1 LSIYNYYSENISL
14 PISDM
19 ITGRKIGKYLKLLRR
34 SQFWSAEKLREFQN
48 ARLRELID
56 HTYVNVPFYRDILDR
71 SGITPKDIQRVEDLQ
86 KLPILSKNDIREGIR
101 SRSLLDGSAKLK
113 NLERN
118 NSSGSTGEPLQFF
131 LDWRTS
137 SIRKATAI
145 RCWEWMDFRLGDKIL
160 RISQIPRKGLI
171 KKLQDM
177 SSRTIYVMA
186 NRLNEDEFKNIV
198 KILNATRP
206 KILRCYPEPLY
217 LLAKYIEQSNARV
230 HQVAAINTTGS
241 TLLPEYR
248 ELIERTFRC
257 RIFDSFSCEGGAVV
271 FECPES
277 NAYHAS
283 DEYAVTEVVDSQG
296 NPSKMGRLVT
306 TDLWNYATPFIRYDT
321 QDVVELSD
329 QKCSCGRELL
339 HIKRIY
345 GRSSDILVTPGGQYL
360 TVNNFTGLFQNLPAV
375 DQFQILQKSPDE
387 ITVLIKVNGCYDL
400 TVQSQVIGIMK
411 SVIKEDLKLKIEPVD
426 DIPLTPNGKRRFLIR
441 DASIS
446 LNL

>member
-1 LSIYNYYSENISL
+1 MGLFNYYSENISL
-14 PISDM
+14 PISDL
-19 ITGRKIGKYLKLLRR
+19 ITGRQIGKYLKLLRR
-34 SQFWSAEKLREFQN
+34 SQFWSAEKIREFQN
-48 ARLRELID
+48 ARLRGLIG
-56 HTYVNVPFYRDILDR
+56 HAYVNVPFYRDILQR
-71 SGITPKDIQRVEDLQ
+71 SGITPKDIQTVADLQ

-101 SRSLLDGSAKLK
+101 SRRLLDGSAKLK

-131 LDWRTS
+131 LDWRAS

-145 RCWEWMDFRLGDKIL
+145 RCWEWMDFQLGDKIL

-171 KKLQDM
+171 KKLQDL
-177 SSRTIYVMA
+177 SSRTVYVMA
-186 NRLNEDEFKNIV
+186 NRLNEDEFKHIV

-206 KILRCYPEPLY
+206 RILRCYPEPLY
-217 LLAKYIEQSNARV
+217 LMAKYIEHSNVRV

-248 ELIERTFRC
+248 ELIEKTFRC
-257 RIFDSFSCEGGAVV
+257 RIYDSFSCEGGAVA

-277 NAYHAS
+277 NTYHAS

-360 TVNNFTGLFQNLPAV
+360 TVNNFTGLFQNLPSV

-387 ITVLIKVNGCYDL
+387 ITVLIKANGCYDL

>member
-1 LSIYNYYSENISL
+1 MSIYNYYSENISL
-14 PISDM
+14 PISDL
-19 ITGRKIGKYLKLLRR
+19 ITGRQIGKYLQLLRQ
-34 SQFWSAEKLREFQN
+34 SQFWSAERLREFQN
-48 ARLRELID
+48 ARLRELIY
-56 HTYVNVPFYRDILDR
+56 HAYKNVPFYREILDR
-71 SGITPKDIQRVEDLQ
+71 SSITPKDIQTVEDLQ

-101 SRSLLDGSAKLK
+101 SRRLLDSSAKLK

-118 NSSGSTGEPLQFF
+118 NSSGSTGEPLQFY
-131 LDWRTS
+131 LDPRAS
-137 SIRKATAI
+137 SLRKATAI
-145 RCWEWMDFRLGDKIL
+145 RCWQWMDFRLGDKIL

-171 KKLQDM
+171 KKLQDI

-186 NRLNEDEFKNIV
+186 NRLNQEEFEHIV
-198 KILNATRP
+198 RLLNKTKP

-217 LLAKYIEQSNARV
+217 LLAKYIEHNKLKI
-230 HQVAAINTTGS
+230 HKVAAINTTGS

-248 ELIERTFRC
+248 EFIER
-257 RIFDSFSCEGGAVV
+257 IFACKIYDSFSCEGGAGA
-271 FECPES
+271 FECPTHKL
-277 NAYHAS
+277 YHAS
-283 DEYAVTEVVDSQG
+283 DEYAVTEVLDSDG
-296 NPSKMGRLVT
+296 NPATIGRLVT
-306 TDLWNYATPFIRYDT
+306 TDLWNLANPFIRYDT

-339 HIKRIY
+339 HIERIY
-345 GRSSDILVTPGGQYL
+345 GRSSDILVTSGGQYL

-400 TVQSQVIGIMK
+400 TVQSQVMAIMK

>member
-14 PISDM
+14 PISDL
-19 ITGRKIGKYLKLLRR
+19 ITGRKIGRYLKLLRR
-34 SQFWSAEKLREFQN
+34 SQFWSVEKLREFQN

-71 SGITPKDIQRVEDLQ
+71 SGITPKDIRRVEDLQ

-101 SRSLLDGSAKLK
+101 SCRLLDGSAKLK

-131 LDWRTS
+131 LDWRAS

>member
-1 LSIYNYYSENISL
+1 
-14 PISDM
+14 
-19 ITGRKIGKYLKLLRR
+19 
-34 SQFWSAEKLREFQN
+34 
-48 ARLRELID
+48 
-56 HTYVNVPFYRDILDR
+56 
-71 SGITPKDIQRVEDLQ
+71 
-86 KLPILSKNDIREGIR
+86 
-101 SRSLLDGSAKLK
+101 
-113 NLERN
+113 
-118 NSSGSTGEPLQFF
+118 
-131 LDWRTS
+131 
-137 SIRKATAI
+137 
-145 RCWEWMDFRLGDKIL
+145 MDFRLGDKIL

-248 ELIERTFRC
+248 ELIEKTFRC